1 MVYWLLVTACSASSG
16 SSALA
21 PQEQSKT
28 EAPKEEPKKDEP
40 KEESKPK
47 KELPAFD
54 IINDSSYVSQLIN
67 AGALLVLMPMITL
80 YLFAQKYFV
89 ESVEPTRLVG

>member
-1 MVYWLLVTACSASSG
+1 MSLKRS
-16 SSALA
+16 
-21 PQEQSKT
+21 PNR
-28 EAPKEEPKKDEP
+28 
-40 KEESKPK
+40 K

-54 IINDSSYVSQLIN
+54 IINDPSYVSQLIN